1 LFLLAATALHAGVL
15 LVAYAMPPLA
25 LKPSAL
31 RDLQPIDIDL
41 QQALVE
47 EVRQMPAP
55 VPEDVE
61 PTQRPPDERTP
72 ETHIAN
78 RTAPTPN
85 GPRPTT
91 TAEPAAENPAPA
103 PTARKPDWDELPAER
118 RGVLGVPGVPGLSG
132 PGVWALPGVLPSG
145 TPAAAPAPTV
155 APAPRPVDPDIAGK
169 VVRDVMSKKD
179 KKLGLDSPAAGTVA
193 ASVATAIRGSDV
205 PNVARG
211 TIEFR
216 IGPNGQVL
224 GVKVISMSGGT
235 ADQWQRAAQAA
246 AAAVAGRLV
255 MTGEYAKG
263 MTVSVDVTSN
273 VAPPA
278 GSNGGF
284 TGSGANF
291 DLSNIGAHATRNVRS
306 SFRVMAA
313 R

>member
-15 LVAYAMPPLA
+15 VVAYAMPPLA

-31 RDLQPIDIDL
+31 RELQPIDIDL

-47 EVRQMPAP
+47 EVRQMPPPAP
-55 VPEDVE
+55 VPENVE

-72 ETHIAN
+72 ETHTAT

-85 GPRPTT
+85 GPRSPM
-91 TAEPAAENPAPA
+91 TAEPAPENPA
-103 PTARKPDWDELPAER
+103 PTARKPDWDELPPER

-155 APAPRPVDPDIAGK
+155 APAPRPVDSDIAGK
-169 VVRDVMSKKD
+169 VVRDVMATKD

-193 ASVATAIRGSDV
+193 GAVATSIRGSDV

-216 IGPNGQVL
+216 IGANGQVL

-235 ADQWQRAAQAA
+235 ADQWERAARAA

-291 DLSNIGAHATRNVRS
+291 DLSNIGAHATRNVRT